1 MYRLVSPS
9 FCIPANTSSLLQF
22 IIVII
27 RSQGE
32 ESFYC
37 LATRRLLELNALT
50 NDALIFIGDDD
61 EAPVM
66 VLLMDMSSED
76 DFLLILVFLTRLLK
90 RRLEGV
96 VGGVEVM
103 GALVPFAATGAE
115 SDVIAEAVEVEALV
129 LLVVVVAA
137 VVVVVLSAN
146 A

>member
-1 MYRLVSPS
+1 M
-9 FCIPANTSSLLQF
+9 
-22 IIVII
+22 
-27 RSQGE
+27 
-32 ESFYC
+32 
-37 LATRRLLELNALT
+37 ELNALT

-61 EAPVM
+61 EAVM

-103 GALVPFAATGAE
+103 GALVPFAATGAD
-115 SDVIAEAVEVEALV
+115 SDVAEAVEVEALV
-129 LLVVVVAA
+129 LLVDVVAVVVAA
-137 VVVVVLSAN
+137 ILSAN